1 MYFSYPETTNRSL
14 ESINFIFAPS
24 RPFFRDIEKA
34 YAAGGDVLANCGEID
49 EVRRKSDVGMKEVAM
64 EV

>member
-1 MYFSYPETTNRSL
+1 ME
-14 ESINFIFAPS
+14 E
-24 RPFFRDIEKA
+24 A

-49 EVRRKSDVGMKEVAM
+49 EVRWKSDVGMKEVAM